1 MPPSRGTPGD
11 GQSRQDGTH
20 LQWQVQNFSAT
31 TRWGQFVPKRGKG
44 EKAALVTLTESNFE
58 TEVGKGPMLVDFWA
72 TWCGPCKM
80 IAPVLEELAPLY
92 EGRMRIGKVDVDQNR
107 TLAVKYGVMSIPTL
121 ILFKEGK
128 SAERIVGYVPKK
140 DLQSRLDRVL

>member
-1 MPPSRGTPGD
+1 M
-11 GQSRQDGTH
+11 
-20 LQWQVQNFSAT
+20 
-31 TRWGQFVPKRGKG
+31 
-44 EKAALVTLTESNFE
+44 VTLTESNFE
-58 TEVGKGPMLVDFWA
+58 TEVAKGPMLVDFWA

-121 ILFKEGK
+121 ILFKDGK